1 MQARGFTLF
10 AKENDSKLFLKKTEV
25 STYCFSSL
33 LPAYGFILK
42 KLHCT
47 NWATCAY
54 GVCLQHGVHS
64 IRCTSL
70 VDRSDIISHIWLLCF
85 YFFFLSTFMCYLSDL
100 NLP

>member
-10 AKENDSKLFLKKTEV
+10 AKENDSKLFFKKTEV

-54 GVCLQHGVHS
+54 GGLFAAWCTLHTVHIFGGS
-64 IRCTSL
+64 ERYHLTHLASL
-70 VDRSDIISHIWLLCF
+70 FL
-85 YFFFLSTFMCYLSDL
+85 FFLSFDFYVLL
-100 NLP
+100 I